1 MSFGLFVAQS
11 WQMSRMGGMYVQL
24 AVVAIREEEAVG
36 SDIVKLS
43 LVEKEDKENER
54 ASPPPFCLY

>member
-1 MSFGLFVAQS
+1 
-11 WQMSRMGGMYVQL
+11 MSRMGGMYVQL